1 MGIKVRRGLLLLA
14 IISVVGALMLSVG
27 VTSPKKAEAD
37 YCGWVLCP
45 PPPPPVTISIPDAT
59 SEGASPAN
67 PYPSE
72 INVQGL
78 SGTITD
84 VNVTLNGFS
93 HGFPDDVA
101 VQVVSPG
108 PTGKSVLLMSD
119 VGGPLPSGSAP
130 VSNINLTLDDEAAN
144 SLSDSTQLTT
154 GTYKPTKGTTPT
166 ELPSGWEDNPVPNS
180 WSTPAPDLTVS
191 GSQLSS
197 FDGKD
202 PNGIWKLYVI
212 DDTRFSQG
220 AFAGGWSL
228 ELNNTTTIDNS
239 TTTPPETSITS
250 ADEGSSSATFGFSS
264 TEQGS
269 TFQCQLSKDETV
281 TQAWAACTSPKSYS
295 NLTSGNYMFEVKA
308 TDSDGMVDQT
318 PASRNWTITSPP
330 ETAPTVI
337 PNGTV
342 PTANATKVDRT
353 TNVTATFSEDM
364 MASSINSN
372 TFKLFKKGSTTK
384 ISATVSYDPT
394 TGTAKLNPF
403 GSTTTRLARGAT
415 YKAVVTT
422 GAKDLAG
429 NSLDQDQDPSNGL
442 QQKKWLFTTTT

>member
-1 MGIKVRRGLLLLA
+1 MTIRLRRGLLLLA
-14 IISVVGALMLSVG
+14 IISVVGALLLSVG

-37 YCGWVLCP
+37 LCGWLFCP
-45 PPPPPVTISIPDAT
+45 PPPPPVYIGIPD
-59 SEGASPAN
+59 ASPAN
-67 PYPSE
+67 PYPSK

-84 VNVTLNGFS
+84 VNVTLNGYS

-101 VQVVSPG
+101 VQVVS

-119 VGGPLPSGSAP
+119 VGGPLPSGSAT
-130 VSNINLTLDDEAAN
+130 VTNINITLDDEAAN

-166 ELPSGWEDNPVPNS
+166 ALPSGWEDNPVPNS
-180 WSTPAPDLTVS
+180 WPPDAPDLTVS

-197 FDGKD
+197 FDGTA

-212 DDTRFSQG
+212 DDTQFATGSI
-220 AFAGGWSL
+220 AGGWSL
-228 ELNNTTTIDNS
+228 ELNNTTTINNS

-250 ADEGSSSATFGFSS
+250 AEDGSNSAKSWFSS
-264 TEQGS
+264 NEQGS
-269 TFQCQLSKDETV
+269 TFQCQLSKDGTV
-281 TQAWAACTSPKSYS
+281 TKAWAACTSPKSYS
-295 NLTSGNYMFEVKA
+295 NLTSGDYKFEVKA
-308 TDSDGMVDQT
+308 TDSDGMVDPT

-330 ETAPTVI
+330 ETAPAVI
-337 PNGTV
+337 QNGTF
-342 PTANATKVDRT
+342 PTGTNVDRT

-364 MASSINSN
+364 MASSINTN
-372 TFKLFKKGSTTK
+372 TFKLYKKGSTTK

-394 TGTAKLNPF
+394 PRKATLNPF
-403 GSTTTRLARGAT
+403 GTTTTRLARGTT

-422 GAKDLAG
+422 GAKDQAG

-442 QQKKWLFTTTT
+442 QQKKWLFTTTP

>member
-1 MGIKVRRGLLLLA
+1 MGIKARRGLLLLA
-14 IISVVGALMLSVG
+14 IISVVGALFLSVG
-27 VTSPKKAEAD
+27 VISPKKAEAD
-37 YCGWVLCP
+37 LCGWLFCP
-45 PPPPPVTISIPDAT
+45 PPPPPVNISIPD
-59 SEGASPAN
+59 SGAAN

-93 HGFPDDVA
+93 HDFPDDVA

-119 VGGPLPSGSAP
+119 VGGPLPSGSAS

-144 SLSDSTQLTT
+144 SLSDSSPLTT
-154 GTYKPTKGTTPT
+154 GTYKPTEGTTPT
-166 ELPSGWEDNPVPNS
+166 VLPSGWEDNPVPNS
-180 WSTPAPDLTVS
+180 WPPDAPDLTVS

-212 DDTRFSQG
+212 DDTRFAQG

-228 ELNNTTTIDNS
+228 ELNNTTTINNS

-250 ADEGSSSATFGFSS
+250 ADDGSNSATSWFSS
-264 TEQGS
+264 NEQDS
-269 TFQCQLSKDETV
+269 TFQCQLSKDGTV

-295 NLTSGNYMFEVKA
+295 NLTSGDYRFEVKA

-330 ETAPTVI
+330 PETAPTVI

-342 PTANATKVDRT
+342 PTANATNVDRT
-353 TNVTATFSEDM
+353 TDVKATFSEDM
-364 MASSINSN
+364 MASSINGQ

-384 ISATVSYDPT
+384 LAASVSYNST
-394 TGTAKLNPF
+394 NHTAMLDLSN
-403 GSTTTRLARGAT
+403 SLRSGAT

-429 NSLDQDQDPSNGL
+429 NSLA
-442 QQKKWLFTTTT
+442 QQKSWFFKVR

>member
-1 MGIKVRRGLLLLA
+1 MGIKARRGLHLLA

-27 VTSPKKAEAD
+27 VTFPKEAQASF
-37 YCGWVLCP
+37 CGQPGNP
-45 PPPPPVTISIPDAT
+45 PCCDQPPVTICIQDAT
-59 SEGASPAN
+59 SAGASPAN

-84 VNVTLNGFS
+84 VNVTLNGFT
-93 HGFPDDVA
+93 HDFPDDVA
-101 VQVVSPG
+101 VQVVS

-130 VSNINLTLDDEAAN
+130 VSNINLTLDDEAAG
-144 SLSDSTQLTT
+144 SLPDSTQLTT

-166 ELPSGWEDNPVPNS
+166 VLPSGWEDNPVPNS
-180 WSTPAPDLTVS
+180 WPPDAPDLTVS

-197 FDGKD
+197 FDGTA

-212 DDTRFSQG
+212 DDTRFAQG

-269 TFQCQLSKDETV
+269 TFQCQLSKDGTV
-281 TQAWAACTSPKSYS
+281 TKAWAACTSPKSYS
-295 NLTSGNYMFEVKA
+295 NLTSGNYRFEVKA

-342 PTANATKVDRT
+342 PTANATNVDRT
-353 TNVTATFSEDM
+353 TNVKATFSEDM
-364 MASSINSN
+364 MASSINGT
-372 TFKLFKKGSTTK
+372 TFKLFKKGSTIK

-394 TGTAKLNPF
+394 TRTATLNPF
-403 GSTTTRLARGAT
+403 GSTTTRLARGTT

-429 NSLDQDQDPSNGL
+429 NQLDQNPTLDGL
-442 QQKKWLFTTTT
+442 QQKKWFFTTTS